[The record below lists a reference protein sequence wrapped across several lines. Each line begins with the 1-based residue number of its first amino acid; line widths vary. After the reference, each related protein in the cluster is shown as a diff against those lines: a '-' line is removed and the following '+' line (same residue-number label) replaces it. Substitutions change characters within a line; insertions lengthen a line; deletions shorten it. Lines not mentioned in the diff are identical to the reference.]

1 MGTMK
6 AAKQAALSL
15 PPSLLREADRVAQRE
30 GRTRNE
36 LLREAVRRYIADSRH
51 QELLKYG
58 QGQAR
63 KLGLKE
69 SDVERV
75 IHEYR
80 SGR

>member
-1 MGTMK
+1 MK
-6 AAKQAALSL
+6 MAKPTSLYL
-15 PPSLLREADRVAQRE
+15 PPRLLKEAERVAKRE

-36 LLREAVRRYIADSRH
+36 LVREAVRRYIADSKWRDL
-51 QELLKYG
+51 QDYG
-58 QGQAR
+58 EAQAR

-69 SDVERV
+69 SDVERL

>member
-1 MGTMK
+1 MK
-6 AAKQAALSL
+6 TAKQTALSL

-36 LLREAVRRYIADSRH
+36 LLREAVRRYIADSKWRDL
-51 QELLKYG
+51 QDYG
-58 QGQAR
+58 QAQAR

-69 SDVERV
+69 NDVERL